1 MLIGQDRSQT
11 RSPSMHPF
19 TTTPELARTFQAER
33 DAAIRRAM
41 ATRPGRRTRRRATTD
56 GDRRGTFRAA
66 RLRVTVRFWRL
77 AGRATGQPGRWVFD
91 WRA

>member
-1 MLIGQDRSQT
+1 
-11 RSPSMHPF
+11 MHPF
-19 TTTPELARTFQAER
+19 TTTPELAQTFQAER

-41 ATRPGRRTRRRATTD
+41 RAPVRRPRIRATTHRV
-56 GDRRGTFRAA
+56 GRGTWRAR
-66 RLRVTVRFWRL
+66 RLRATIRFWRL